1 VIRRQGYRFRL
12 SPSVAEDVLLRQFL
26 GCARFVWNALLAENQ
41 YRYEQG
47 DPLRLSYASFC
58 ARLKMLKA
66 RHPFLRDVH
75 SQPLQQTLRDL
86 ARAYRSAFDPKVSME
101 MPTFKKRASPHGIR
115 FPQGFKV
122 ERNGVYLPKIGWI
135 GFRLSKRTQSRKIA
149 GTIKNVTIRLE
160 GGQWY
165 VTLQTERD
173 VAEPVHQNAGSAV
186 GIDLGVARFA
196 ALSDGSFVRGTQ
208 AFKTHE
214 RRLALLGRRLARKV
228 KFSANWR
235 KAKGATHETAHP
247 NREHPQG
254 PLAQSQRDDQQE
266 PRDRRD
272 GRPSHHEHDKSA
284 NGSVERPGSNVRAKA
299 ALNRR
304 ILDQGWGEFRRQLAY
319 KLAWNGGTLLLVD
332 ARNTSRTC
340 SACGHVSAEN
350 RRTQVS
356 FICVSCGHASN
367 ADTNAAKN
375 ILGRAGCA
383 RIACGDPSVD
393 GSTRQEARCV
403 A

>member
-1 VIRRQGYRFRL
+1 
-12 SPSVAEDVLLRQFL
+12 
-26 GCARFVWNALLAENQ
+26 
-41 YRYEQG
+41 
-47 DPLRLSYASFC
+47 
-58 ARLKMLKA
+58 M
-66 RHPFLRDVH
+66 
-75 SQPLQQTLRDL
+75 
-86 ARAYRSAFDPKVSME
+86 
-101 MPTFKKRASPHGIR
+101 
-115 FPQGFKV
+115 
-122 ERNGVYLPKIGWI
+122 
-135 GFRLSKRTQSRKIA
+135 
-149 GTIKNVTIRLE
+149 
-160 GGQWY
+160 
-165 VTLQTERD
+165 QTERD

-235 KAKGATHETAHP
+235 KAKARLTKLHTRIANIRKDHLHKASATI
-247 NREHPQG
+247 
-254 PLAQSQRDDQQE
+254 SK
-266 PRDRRD
+266 
-272 GRPSHHEHDKSA
+272 SHAIVVMEDLRITNMTKSA
-284 NGSVERPGSNVRAKA
+284 NGSAERPGSNVRAKA

-350 RRTQVS
+350 RRNQVS